1 MFLPGKS
8 AARAEVAGFSSPAAY
23 WDDYR
28 TLLRSI
34 MASHKQSSSITG
46 HVCGRFLCNA
56 LMIFD
61 DTVHVFILPGVSLYV
76 NACSS
81 LLAIA
86 SPADLVFAGCLL
98 DRQSLMPLLATPM
111 H

>member
-1 MFLPGKS
+1 MESINGSLQSLLASKS

-61 DTVHVFILPGVSLYV
+61 DTVHVTVHVFILPGVSLYV

-81 LLAIA
+81 L
-86 SPADLVFAGCLL
+86 
-98 DRQSLMPLLATPM
+98 
-111 H
+111 